1 MHLFIEII
9 FKDLNCIFSF
19 KQIWKTLIR
28 ALLVLIWINCVIV
41 QMFLLFLDHL
51 KQPLEEYAAKLQKVK
66 VVRTKKREGLI
77 RARLLGYS
85 VATGEVLTYLDS
97 HCECAEGNIEFIV
110 NKSRKKKSLTIT
122 KFPIHLSVN
131 KNLICLFVQNF

>member
-1 MHLFIEII
+1 
-9 FKDLNCIFSF
+9 
-19 KQIWKTLIR
+19 
-28 ALLVLIWINCVIV
+28 
-41 QMFLLFLDHL
+41 MFLLFLDHL

-110 NKSRKKKSLTIT
+110 NKSRKKNLTIT
-122 KFPIHLSVN
+122 KFSIHLSAN